1 MNINFENL
9 RVFCTVAES
18 KSITEATQKLHVS
31 QPAITKTIKMLEDEL
46 KTILFYRSHYGMQL
60 TKDGNKLY
68 SYIKPLILQV
78 DDTKNIMGE
87 MLNNEKIN
95 LRIGTSNTILRSFLI
110 DYIRSY
116 NKEHPNVL
124 IYVEDNTNNNLI
136 TKIKEGSLDIA
147 IMVSSPN
154 YTKKYSNINIYKL
167 SELNYAFFCNKE
179 YLQENEKTNSI
190 KSVKAKNIIINRNT
204 TELNKILTN
213 HNLNN
218 YLTVS
223 SNSLVID
230 FIKKGLGIGLAIK
243 EFVNNYE
250 GLYELKVKENLPKV
264 ELIIVTNNNKYQ
276 NIFIMYFINGLI
288 EKFKTL

>member
-87 MLNNEKIN
+87 MLNDEKIN

-167 SELNYAFFCNKE
+167 SELNYALFCNKE
-179 YLQENEKTNSI
+179 YLQENEKINSI

-250 GLYELKVKENLPKV
+250 GLYELKVKENLPIV

-288 EKFKTL
+288 EKFKT

>member
-87 MLNNEKIN
+87 MLNDEKIN

-167 SELNYAFFCNKE
+167 SELNYALFCNKE
-179 YLQENEKTNSI
+179 YLQENEKINSI

-250 GLYELKVKENLPKV
+250 ELYELKVKENLPIV

-288 EKFKTL
+288 EKFKT